1 MSMIILV
8 SCIALL
14 ILLIARFKWNAFLAF
29 LVVSLLCGLLLGMP
43 VKDVVASVNK
53 GVGDTLGSILVIIV
67 LGAMLGRL
75 IGESGAANR
84 IAGTI
89 RTLFGEKYITW
100 AMAFT
105 GFVVGIPL
113 YYNVGFVLLVPIIFS
128 VAYHY
133 RLSKVYIGLP
143 MLTALSVMHGFLPPH
158 PAAMVLAIQFNA
170 DLVRTFIYG
179 VIIAIPAI
187 VIAGPLFAS
196 AFRKRQDREGSVIVI
211 PPPLEGSM
219 PGIVNAVCCS
229 LSPVLFIAF
238 ASLLGL
244 LSNGNP
250 VLKDTADFLCQ
261 PAIAMLLSLIVCSIS
276 LGLSAGISVKNLM
289 TSYAESVKEIAM
301 ILLIIGSAGMLKQ
314 IVVDSSLSVE
324 ITSWMLKC
332 PLPPLVLAWLITA
345 GLRLSLGSAT
355 IAGLTAAGVIF
366 PLVEQTSIPPELFV
380 LTVGAGSLF
389 GSHVNDTAFWMFKEY
404 FNLTL
409 RETFLSWTV
418 MESMVSVIGLI
429 GVLLVQNVIAG
440 S

>member
-14 ILLIARFKWNAFLAF
+14 ILLIAKFKWNAFLAF

-43 VKDVVASVNK
+43 ASDVVASVNK
-53 GVGDTLGSILVIIV
+53 GIGDTLGSILVIIV

-75 IGESGAANR
+75 IGESGAASR

-128 VAYHY
+128 VAHHY
-133 RLSKVYIGLP
+133 KLSKVYIGLP

-158 PAAMVLAIQFNA
+158 PAAMVLAIQFEA
-170 DLVRTFIYG
+170 DLVRTFVYG

-187 VIAGPLFAS
+187 VIAGPLFA
-196 AFRKRQDREGSVIVI
+196 AVFKKRQDAESTVIIVSVPSEV
-211 PPPLEGSM
+211 PM
-219 PGIVNAVCCS
+219 PGIFNAICCS

-238 ASLLGL
+238 ASLLGVI
-244 LSNGNP
+244 SKGNAEWSA
-250 VLKDTADFLCQ
+250 VADFLGQ
-261 PAIAMLLSLIVCSIS
+261 PAIAMFLSLIICSIS
-276 LGLSAGISVKNLM
+276 LGLAAGKNIISLM
-289 TSYAESVKEIAM
+289 NSYAEAVKDISM

-314 IVVDSSLSVE
+314 IVVDSSLSLE
-324 ITSWMLKC
+324 ITGWMLQC

-366 PLVEQTSIPPELFV
+366 PLVEQTGIPPELFV

-429 GVLLVQNVIAG
+429 GVLTLQSLIMG